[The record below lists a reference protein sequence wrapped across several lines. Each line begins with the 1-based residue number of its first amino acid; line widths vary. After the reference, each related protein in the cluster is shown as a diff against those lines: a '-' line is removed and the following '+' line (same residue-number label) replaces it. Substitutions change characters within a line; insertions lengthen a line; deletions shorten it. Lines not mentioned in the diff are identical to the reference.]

1 MNEIKKFIDWQRTN
15 KFQIGFVAA
24 IYLLFAIYL
33 GSINYYYI
41 DDIGRRLDGTT
52 GFAQHYARYFAEY
65 ASHLVQGDSH
75 LTDLGLTTYI
85 LSALILTQISSLVIY
100 IVNSE
105 ETISWVTAFVS
116 IFIGLNPFGL
126 ELFSFRFDTPYMM
139 FSLLFVIIPFL
150 WFKTNQK
157 LYALS
162 SIIGIFLMF
171 NSYQAS
177 SGIYIMLVIFLGL
190 LEFAKELDFMRHF
203 QFLLSSAAYYGI
215 ALVSYFIEMRMNP
228 QLLSRGENTSIASL
242 TELPAAIVNNTRVYF
257 ETYQNELPN
266 LWKFCILILIVVFIL
281 QLIFSARKSR
291 VFLFFIS
298 LMYLLMSAVLSFGV
312 YIASTATLADDRPRY
327 AYGLAILVGVIVIY
341 VVSKR
346 NQRFLN
352 LVGKLV
358 AIVLTYYTLSFSM
371 AYVSALDNQ
380 KTDFEMQAAVLS
392 TQINTYLTDENN
404 LVFINRFL
412 EDSQAYVNAT
422 TNYPIL
428 DNLVPSNQAVYWPN
442 VMWYN
447 SITHSNINFQ
457 GFDFSTVDLS
467 TFELLQSNYNFDI
480 YRNDYQLYVYMK

>member
-1 MNEIKKFIDWQRTN
+1 
-15 KFQIGFVAA
+15 
-24 IYLLFAIYL
+24 
-33 GSINYYYI
+33 
-41 DDIGRRLDGTT
+41 
-52 GFAQHYARYFAEY
+52 
-65 ASHLVQGDSH
+65 
-75 LTDLGLTTYI
+75 
-85 LSALILTQISSLVIY
+85 
-100 IVNSE
+100 
-105 ETISWVTAFVS
+105 
-116 IFIGLNPFGL
+116 
-126 ELFSFRFDTPYMM
+126 
-139 FSLLFVIIPFL
+139 
-150 WFKTNQK
+150 
-157 LYALS
+157 
-162 SIIGIFLMF
+162 
-171 NSYQAS
+171 
-177 SGIYIMLVIFLGL
+177 MLVIFLGL

-242 TELPAAIVNNTRVYF
+242 SELPAAIVNNTRVYF

>member
-1 MNEIKKFIDWQRTN
+1 
-15 KFQIGFVAA
+15 
-24 IYLLFAIYL
+24 
-33 GSINYYYI
+33 
-41 DDIGRRLDGTT
+41 
-52 GFAQHYARYFAEY
+52 
-65 ASHLVQGDSH
+65 
-75 LTDLGLTTYI
+75 
-85 LSALILTQISSLVIY
+85 
-100 IVNSE
+100 
-105 ETISWVTAFVS
+105 
-116 IFIGLNPFGL
+116 
-126 ELFSFRFDTPYMM
+126 
-139 FSLLFVIIPFL
+139 
-150 WFKTNQK
+150 
-157 LYALS
+157 
-162 SIIGIFLMF
+162 
-171 NSYQAS
+171 
-177 SGIYIMLVIFLGL
+177 
-190 LEFAKELDFMRHF
+190 
-203 QFLLSSAAYYGI
+203 
-215 ALVSYFIEMRMNP
+215 
-228 QLLSRGENTSIASL
+228 
-242 TELPAAIVNNTRVYF
+242 
-257 ETYQNELPN
+257 
-266 LWKFCILILIVVFIL
+266 
-281 QLIFSARKSR
+281 
-291 VFLFFIS
+291 
-298 LMYLLMSAVLSFGV
+298 MSAVLSFGV